1 VPESERIVPDREPEQ
16 HPILVVDDDDALR
29 RLFAVALR
37 RAGFEALEARDGREA
52 LAVIADR
59 PVSLVLLD
67 SMMPGMDGAQVIAAL
82 RAEERTRA
90 LPIIMVT
97 ALAQVSDRVRGLEAG
112 ADDYLTKPVHLDELV
127 ARVRAQLRSKAAW
140 TSMAIER
147 DLAARATVASALG
160 RLRAGESPEDTAE
173 AICAELAGMSG
184 VDLVSVVSLGGE
196 DVAVP
201 LATRGRF
208 QGPLRAG
215 AALPRPLA
223 RYLRERASGGPWTE
237 PLDGQG
243 RAAGE
248 VASIGV
254 EAAACAPL
262 LSGGE
267 LLGVLIVG
275 TDPARAPHDPDD
287 AQRRLSATIDFSAI
301 AAALLAPTLADRAW
315 VRASRDRLERIISTR
330 AFWPVFQPIVDL
342 ERRRV
347 TGYEA
352 LTRFE
357 DGARPDLRFAEAA
370 RFGLGLELEVATLAA
385 AVDAARKI
393 PEKRWLGINVSPALV
408 LQGDPL
414 SALARRANRD
424 LVLELS
430 EHEEIEDY
438 AKLGAALERLQP
450 LLRLSVDDAG
460 AGFASLRHIVV
471 LRPAFLKLDLSLVRD
486 IDRDP
491 ARQAIV
497 AGLCR
502 FAVIIGGRVVAEG
515 IETEAELAA
524 LSRLEVDLGQGYLLG
539 RPSSEVA
546 DEDASRE

>member
-1 VPESERIVPDREPEQ
+1 MPGLDLEQ
-16 HPILVVDDDDALR
+16 APILVVDDDDSLR

-37 RAGFEALEARDGREA
+37 RAGFATLEASDGRQA
-52 LAVIADR
+52 LDVIQAR

-82 RAEERTRA
+82 RGEERTRA

-112 ADDYLTKPVHLDELV
+112 ADDYLTKPVHLEELV
-127 ARVRAQLRSKAAW
+127 ARVKAQLRSKAVW

-147 DLAARATVASALG
+147 DLATRAGVAAALG
-160 RLRAGESPEDTAE
+160 RLRAGTSPEETAE
-173 AICAELAGMSG
+173 AICAELEGLSG
-184 VDLVSVVSLGGE
+184 VDLVSVVSFGGE
-196 DVAVP
+196 DMAVP

-215 AALPRPLA
+215 AALARPLA
-223 RYLRERASGGPWTE
+223 RHLRERASGGPWTE
-237 PLDGQG
+237 PLDSQG

-248 VASIGV
+248 FASIGV
-254 EAAACAPL
+254 DAAACAPL

-275 TDPARAPHDPDD
+275 ADPANAPHDVDD

-315 VRASRDRLERIISTR
+315 VKAARDRLERIISTR

-342 ERRRV
+342 ERRGV
-347 TGYEA
+347 IGYEA

-370 RFGLGLELEVATLAA
+370 RFGLGLELEMATLAA
-385 AVDAARKI
+385 ALTAARAI
-393 PEKRWLGINVSPALV
+393 PQGRWLGVNVSPALV
-408 LQGDPL
+408 LQGEPL
-414 SALARRANRD
+414 AALARTADRD
-424 LVLELS
+424 LVIELS
-430 EHEEIEDY
+430 EHDAIDDY
-438 AKLGAALERLQP
+438 AKLGAALERLHP
-450 LLRLSVDDAG
+450 LFRLSVDDAG

-471 LRPAFLKLDLSLVRD
+471 LRPAFLKLDLTLVRD

-524 LSRLEVDLGQGYLLG
+524 LTRLQVDLGQGYLLG
-539 RPSSEVA
+539 RPSSEVS
-546 DEDASRE
+546 EDGRPPQ